1 MMKAIDRLF
10 QRLAATYGAGFDRSL
25 GSTPVMDAKSVWAHE
40 LSPFKDHLHRLAW
53 ALENL
58 PDTCPNVIQ
67 FKKLCRM
74 APEPEALKLPEPK
87 ADPERMAAELAKLA
101 PLRAKLA
108 ESSGKVDFKAW
119 ARVILETPKGRSP
132 TAVQMARNALEN
144 T

>member
-25 GSTPVMDAKSVWAHE
+25 GSTPVMDAKSAWAYE
-40 LSPFKDHLHRLAW
+40 LAPFKNHLHRVAW

-74 APEPEALKLPEPK
+74 APEPETLKLPEP
-87 ADPERMAAELAKLA
+87 APDPERLKAELAKLA
-101 PLRAKLA
+101 PLREKLA
-108 ESSGKVDFKAW
+108 AIPSKVDFKAW
-119 ARVILETPKGRSP
+119 AKVILESPQGRTP
-132 TAVQMARNALEN
+132 TTLQMARNALDGA
-144 T
+144 